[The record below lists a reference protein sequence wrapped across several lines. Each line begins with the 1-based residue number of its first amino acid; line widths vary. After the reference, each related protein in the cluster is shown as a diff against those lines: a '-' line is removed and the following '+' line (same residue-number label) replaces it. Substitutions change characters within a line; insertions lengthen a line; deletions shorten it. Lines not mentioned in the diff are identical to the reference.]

1 MKVKITKT
9 INMDQIPTEAR
20 RMVDQAKNR
29 IMYGLPEIINE
40 VVYNCISSRGE
51 EFFKT
56 IDSIDSARK
65 ELADLDESLQEI
77 QNILVGYKN
86 ALMPPAQDQGE
97 ENDQDWA
104 EQEEAEFEKRASH
117 HMDSEEVEYEEG

>member
-9 INMDQIPTEAR
+9 INMDQIPTEVR
-20 RMVDQAKNR
+20 RMVDQAKNT
-29 IMYGLPEIINE
+29 IVYGLPEIINE

-51 EFFKT
+51 VFFKT

-65 ELADLDESLQEI
+65 ELAALDESLQEI

-86 ALMPPAQDQGE
+86 ALMPPEQEQEE
-97 ENDQDWA
+97 ENDQEWA
-104 EQEEAEFEKRASH
+104 DQEEAEFEKRASQH
-117 HMDSEEVEYEEG
+117 ISSEEVEYEEG